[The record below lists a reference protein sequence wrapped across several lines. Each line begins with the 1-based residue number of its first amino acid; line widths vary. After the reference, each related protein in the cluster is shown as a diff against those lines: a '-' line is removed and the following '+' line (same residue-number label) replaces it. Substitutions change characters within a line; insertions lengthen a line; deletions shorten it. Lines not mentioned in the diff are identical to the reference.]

1 MIGISSTSGTVIHM
15 FSYRR
20 AEEYSFFCFAV
31 LYNLLSQVPV
41 CCFHKKKET
50 NSKKEGKGDSKHKK
64 KKLML
69 FFIAFHILLPLDF
82 SLLSS
87 VLLFEL
93 NHKFLPR

>member
-1 MIGISSTSGTVIHM
+1 MIGISSTPGTVIRM

-20 AEEYSFFCFAV
+20 AEEYPFFCFAV

-41 CCFHKKKET
+41 CCFHKKK
-50 NSKKEGKGDSKHKK
+50 NSKTEGKGDSKHKK
-64 KKLML
+64 KFML
-69 FFIAFHILLPLDF
+69 FFIAFHISLPLDF

-93 NHKFLPR
+93 NHKFLPG